1 MFDMWT
7 VNRGIGLLA
16 GLVIFL
22 LVFAKW
28 DFPGWLRRSLRL
40 TNRLKALIVV
50 LLLGT
55 LLAACVMAVSQVL
68 QLRQT
73 PSEILEGFVMGFN
86 CAIVV
91 GLVRG
96 TEKPRGGAG
105 GAPQRNAKHQ
115 STDNRGRRSKG

>member
-1 MFDMWT
+1 MLDIWT
-7 VNRGIGLLA
+7 ANRGIGILA

-28 DFPGWLRRSLRL
+28 DFPGWLRRSLHL
-40 TNRLKALIVV
+40 TDRLKALIVV

-55 LLAACVMAVSQVL
+55 LLAACVMAISQAL
-68 QLRQT
+68 QLEKT

-91 GLVRG
+91 GLVRF
-96 TEKPRGGAG
+96 TEKKKGGSG
-105 GAPQRNAKHQ
+105 GTSQRNEKRQ
-115 STDNRGRRSKG
+115 SVDNRGRRSKG

>member
-28 DFPGWLRRSLRL
+28 DFPGWLRRSLHL
-40 TNRLKALIVV
+40 ANRLKALIAV

-68 QLRQT
+68 QLKQT
-73 PSEILEGFVMGFN
+73 TSEILEGFVMGFN
-86 CAIVV
+86 CAVVV
-91 GLVRG
+91 GLVRF
-96 TEKPRGGAG
+96 TEKGKGAG
-105 GAPQRNAKHQ
+105 GASQRNAKRQ